1 MERSIVSSILILK
14 EKDGGFLRAEVGQD
28 ISMSCEYRMSEEGGA
43 SLYSIKWYRDDQEF
57 FRYIPT
63 GNAAQYGVRTGLV
76 FLSVANYDI
85 IIFII
90 IIYWSQMFIH
100 QTMQKRRLA
109 FILSN

>member
-1 MERSIVSSILILK
+1 MERSFVGSILILK
-14 EKDGGFLRAEVGQD
+14 EKDGGFLRAEVGRD
-28 ISMSCEYRMSEEGGA
+28 ISMSCEYRMSKEGGD

-63 GNAAQYGVRTGLV
+63 GQRCLDWSGLL
-76 FLSVANYDI
+76 FFDVANYDI
-85 IIFII
+85 II
-90 IIYWSQMFIH
+90 IIYWRQMFIH

>member
-1 MERSIVSSILILK
+1 MERSFVGSILILK
-14 EKDGGFLRAEVGQD
+14 EKDGGFLRAEVGRD
-28 ISMSCEYRMSEEGGA
+28 ISMSCEYRMSKEGD

-63 GNAAQYGVRTGLV
+63 GQRSQRCSDWSGLL
-76 FLSVANYDI
+76 FFDVANYDI
-85 IIFII
+85 II
-90 IIYWSQMFIH
+90 IIYWRQMFIH